1 MSQDY
6 SSLPGPPP
14 TVSDNIYITAYLIR
28 NGTGRWQV
36 MFSGI
41 PANVQTIALYWYSH
55 DYFYWDVDYSDPSYG
70 YPFNLETDIPTSTL
84 TNGIYV
90 IPDSMTTNGIPNN
103 AVGKVAYIQPIGSD
117 GQLGN
122 LSSAGFLP
130 YDAPCFV
137 DGQQHLKQNLL
148 FELRAAT
155 MSMPCESLVE
165 YYVYDDPYWLDIGIP
180 ADTNYVESGFFHWSE
195 MFKGYGMAG
204 GQMVPAYVK
213 MDNLWPLTAN
223 YQLHQRLYDPNY
235 TGPFDFVWQTNLV
248 TVPASAVLGIGDP
261 YWISQDFGNPADVA
275 AYTNNGNLFLE
286 SGVNN
291 LFGLTFKQALVNNGN
306 PIVTLNTGSSVDMA
320 SVNCFYSQT
329 AGPTLQLVNY
339 YFAPVV
345 TPGTALPSEFPP
357 SQSSP
362 LPCLTGFAATNQT
375 GMIIT
380 SVGTPTVIGG
390 WAKYSIQNGNSSK
403 FAYLGQY
410 FVTNAFMLDVNG
422 NLTTNTTGVVSP
434 YGDFF
439 PTQPGTVAMITM
451 PDIDP
456 PYQQG
461 TGVVKIV
468 SLDADA
474 NHDGILDPS
483 YAGPDQTSPSRPLR
497 FWSATDDHAGDFGGT
512 GLSGVEPSYLTDG
525 SYSPGLEPVPNP
537 LPGQP
542 VFQARFSAD
551 GRRTLEDFFPVYLN
565 IGSLFQSNALSAGIS
580 ATDTNWQFVLSQADG
595 ALRFAYTSLTPT
607 NYMNYLRDIN
617 VSSNLAY
624 AHLVT
629 ITANGAPLSPSF
641 VGGIAASNQGI
652 ILVEAWENTTQPLV
666 LTIYHGTNQI
676 AQTSLYL
683 SISDVEQMFRYKNL
697 LLNTDPSAA
706 ADRLTDA
713 SVPNEPD
720 TTDKNFVFLHG
731 YNVNPL
737 QARGVFADMYKRMY
751 WSGSHAKFYGVIWD
765 GYDSQVLNAVTV
777 NYHTNEVHAC
787 ATVPMFTNF
796 LASLS
801 GTTVVAAHSLGNMV
815 VLSALNDYHVQ
826 SIGTYFM
833 IDAAIPMEAIQG
845 NATPDSHLYYPDWI
859 AYADKLNASHW
870 FQLFS
875 SGDGRNALT
884 WNNRFENLQSADTYN
899 FYSSGEEVLREYTNG
914 APPGELLASATQVA
928 YYFENEFFNIGQP
941 AGSYAWAWQEML
953 KGRGGSDGV
962 MGSTHGGWKF
972 NSAYATNGV
981 QMPNSQATL
990 LPNSQLQT
998 NAFFDV
1004 TSSSFGNADLALF
1017 GTSGSSYAK
1026 TNQNRILSDA
1036 IPALTL
1042 PVGANPIT
1050 GVGIV
1055 AGNTDMQTLENGW
1068 PAGRALNPAEANK
1081 WHHSDFH
1088 EVAYTFTHQLFD
1100 NIVTLG
1106 GLK

>member
-1 MSQDY
+1 
-6 SSLPGPPP
+6 
-14 TVSDNIYITAYLIR
+14 A
-28 NGTGRWQV
+28 
-36 MFSGI
+36 
-41 PANVQTIALYWYSH
+41 QTIQLTWTGGSGNTIPQ
-55 DYFYWDVDYSDPSYG
+55 SISTT
-70 YPFNLETDIPTSTL
+70 NLI
-84 TNGIYV
+84 NGIYR
-90 IPDSMTTNGIPNN
+90 IPDTN
-103 AVGKVAYIQPIGSD
+103 AVNFLGDSLSVQLFGPNGEP
-117 GQLGN
+117 GQVVQ
-122 LSSAGFLP
+122 AGVLAN
-130 YDAPCFV
+130 DAPYFV
-137 DGQQHLKQNLL
+137 DGRQHAKQNLIFMIRGASDSQSFFAPITEFREFILGAWGL
-148 FELRAAT
+148 F
-155 MSMPCESLVE
+155 
-165 YYVYDDPYWLDIGIP
+165 YDSYEGQLNQSS
-180 ADTNYVESGFFHWSE
+180 TNFEQFSFLHHGSWNAGANEDLSGFALDDLWPFTINYDLANYFVDTTRTNSIP
-195 MFKGYGMAG
+195 FGSTNFTF
-204 GQMVPAYVK
+204 QFDFNTNVPAP
-213 MDNLWPLTAN
+213 NFLTHA
-223 YQLHQRLYDPNY
+223 
-235 TGPFDFVWQTNLV
+235 
-248 TVPASAVLGIGDP
+248 DP
-261 YWISQDFGNPADVA
+261 YWILQPGFCARPDINSVTNWAVTVTSTQTVA
-275 AYTNNGNLFLE
+275 SLA
-286 SGVNN
+286 SGSHN
-291 LFGLTFKQALVNNGN
+291 LFGLAYQ
-306 PIVTLNTGSSVDMA
+306 TGCEVDMNGG
-320 SVNCFYSQT
+320 NCLYQSLAPGGNVTAHSGYSIGDY
-329 AGPTLQLVNY
+329 ANWCPAPTLQLQNY
-339 YFAPVV
+339 YFVPLANPNLN
-345 TPGTALPSEFPP
+345 PMALPGAYKNFWNNTIPNNRGIQP
-357 SQSSP
+357 FTP
-362 LPCLTGFAATNQT
+362 LEDDFNVTNQT
-375 GMIIT
+375 PPVIVG
-380 SVGTPTVIGG
+380 SVGQPMILAG
-390 WAKYSIQNGNSSK
+390 WAKYAVQGSSPTK
-403 FAYLGQY
+403 YAYLGQY
-410 FVTNAFMLDVNG
+410 FMTNAFLLNTNG
-422 NLTTNTTGVVSP
+422 TATTNVAGILSP
-434 YGDFF
+434 YGEFF
-439 PTQPGTVAMITM
+439 PLQAGQAQLVTM

-461 TGVVKIV
+461 TGVVQVI
-468 SLDADA
+468 SLNADA

-483 YAGPDQTSPSRPLR
+483 YAGPDFTSSSRPFR
-497 FWSATDDHAGDFGGT
+497 FWSATDDHSGDFGGT

-537 LPGQP
+537 LPNQP

-629 ITANGAPLSPSF
+629 ITANGAPLSQSF

-697 LLNTDPSAA
+697 LLNTDPSAE

-731 YNVNPL
+731 YNVNPQ

-751 WSGSHAKFYGVIWD
+751 WSGSHAKFYGVVWD

-815 VLSALNDYHVQ
+815 VLSALNDYGVQ
-826 SIGTYFM
+826 SISTYFM
-833 IDAAIPMEAIQG
+833 IDAAIPLEAIQG

-884 WNNRFENLQSADTYN
+884 WNNRFENLQSADAYN
-899 FYSSGEEVLREYTNG
+899 FYSSGEEVLHEYTNG

-928 YYFENEFFNIGQP
+928 YYIENEVFNLGQP
-941 AGSYAWAWQEML
+941 SGSYAWAWQEML

-972 NSAYATNGV
+972 NAAYATNGV

-1004 TSSSFGNADLALF
+1004 TSSSFGNADLALY
-1017 GTSGSSYAK
+1017 GTSGSSYAR

-1042 PVGANPIT
+1042 PVGANPVT

-1068 PAGRALNPAEANK
+1068 PAGRSTTRWL
-1081 WHHSDFH
+1081 HSDFH
-1088 EVAYTFTHQLFD
+1088 QIAYTFTHQLFD

-1106 GLK
+1106 GLQ

>member
-1 MSQDY
+1 M
-6 SSLPGPPP
+6 
-14 TVSDNIYITAYLIR
+14 
-28 NGTGRWQV
+28 
-36 MFSGI
+36 
-41 PANVQTIALYWYSH
+41 
-55 DYFYWDVDYSDPSYG
+55 
-70 YPFNLETDIPTSTL
+70 
-84 TNGIYV
+84 
-90 IPDSMTTNGIPNN
+90 
-103 AVGKVAYIQPIGSD
+103 
-117 GQLGN
+117 
-122 LSSAGFLP
+122 
-130 YDAPCFV
+130 
-137 DGQQHLKQNLL
+137 
-148 FELRAAT
+148 
-155 MSMPCESLVE
+155 
-165 YYVYDDPYWLDIGIP
+165 
-180 ADTNYVESGFFHWSE
+180 
-195 MFKGYGMAG
+195 
-204 GQMVPAYVK
+204 
-213 MDNLWPLTAN
+213 
-223 YQLHQRLYDPNY
+223 
-235 TGPFDFVWQTNLV
+235 
-248 TVPASAVLGIGDP
+248 
-261 YWISQDFGNPADVA
+261 
-275 AYTNNGNLFLE
+275 
-286 SGVNN
+286 
-291 LFGLTFKQALVNNGN
+291 
-306 PIVTLNTGSSVDMA
+306 
-320 SVNCFYSQT
+320 
-329 AGPTLQLVNY
+329 
-339 YFAPVV
+339 
-345 TPGTALPSEFPP
+345 
-357 SQSSP
+357 
-362 LPCLTGFAATNQT
+362 
-375 GMIIT
+375 IT

-390 WAKYSIQNGNSSK
+390 WAKFAVQNGNSSK

-410 FVTNAFMLDVNG
+410 YVTNAFVMTNG
-422 NLTTNTTGVVSP
+422 IVTTNTTGVVSP

-439 PTQPGTVAMITM
+439 PTQPGMVAMVTM
-451 PDIDP
+451 PDIDTG
-456 PYQQG
+456 QQG
-461 TGVVKIV
+461 TGVVRV
-468 SLDADA
+468 VGMNADA

-483 YAGPDQTSPSRPLR
+483 YAGPDFTSSSRPFR

-537 LPGQP
+537 LPNQP
-542 VFQARFSAD
+542 VFQARYSAD

-629 ITANGAPLSPSF
+629 ITANGAPLSQSF
-641 VGGIAASNQGI
+641 VGGIAASNQSI

-683 SISDVEQMFRYKNL
+683 SISGVEQMFRYKNL
-697 LLNTDPSAA
+697 LLNSDPSAE

-720 TTDKNFVFLHG
+720 TTAKNFVFLHG
-731 YNVNPL
+731 YNVNPQ

-751 WSGSHAKFYGVIWD
+751 WSGSHAKFYGVVWD

-815 VLSALNDYHVQ
+815 VLSALNDYGVQ
-826 SIGTYFM
+826 SISTYFM
-833 IDAAIPMEAIQG
+833 IDAAIPLEAIQG

-884 WNNRFENLQSADTYN
+884 WNNRFENLQSADAYN
-899 FYSSGEEVLREYTNG
+899 FYSSGEEVLHEYTNG

-928 YYFENEFFNIGQP
+928 YYIENEVFNLGQP
-941 AGSYAWAWQEML
+941 SGSYAWAWQEML

-972 NSAYATNGV
+972 NTAYATNGV

-1004 TSSSFGNADLALF
+1004 TSSSFGNADLALY
-1017 GTSGSSYAK
+1017 GTSGSSYAR

-1042 PVGANPIT
+1042 PVGANPVT

-1068 PAGRALNPAEANK
+1068 PAGRSTTRWL
-1081 WHHSDFH
+1081 HSDFH
-1088 EVAYTFTHQLFD
+1088 QIAYTFTHQLFD

-1106 GLK
+1106 GLQ